1 MGQRKF
7 RFGIVAGSLALLILG
22 ASPARAQLWLDP
34 AYPGRS
40 KLGPAKAA
48 GAVIWSHGR
57 SIDSEDS
64 QAPIPPY
71 MGTLRDGGWDTFR
84 FHRMRA
90 SDTLAASPPAL
101 PPPLR
106 RLHAALPRCRADRR
120 GGALRWR
127 CLLGRT
133 AAILADPAGG
143 RRRRFGPRH
152 GRATAGPT
160 LNLNQAARRKGT
172 LVIRLVVDG
181 VAALGHQDL
190 PLEGHEHRA
199 VRLLADGAHGDDAL
213 GRPRA

>member
-7 RFGIVAGSLALLILG
+7 RFGLAAGSLALLILG

-84 FHRMRA
+84 FNRMRA
-90 SDTLAASPPAL
+90 SDTLAASARA
-101 PPPLR
+101 PPPPPGPPPPPHSA
-106 RLHAALPRCRADRR
+106 RLFGSCMLGFLDAAQIAEGARCDGDTFWAGAPQSLPIQPAV
-120 GGALRWR
+120 
-127 CLLGRT
+127 
-133 AAILADPAGG
+133 AAAGSAQG
-143 RRRRFGPRH
+143 
-152 GRATAGPT
+152 TAG
-160 LNLNQAARRKGT
+160 Q
-172 LVIRLVVDG
+172 
-181 VAALGHQDL
+181 
-190 PLEGHEHRA
+190 
-199 VRLLADGAHGDDAL
+199 
-213 GRPRA
+213 RPDRH